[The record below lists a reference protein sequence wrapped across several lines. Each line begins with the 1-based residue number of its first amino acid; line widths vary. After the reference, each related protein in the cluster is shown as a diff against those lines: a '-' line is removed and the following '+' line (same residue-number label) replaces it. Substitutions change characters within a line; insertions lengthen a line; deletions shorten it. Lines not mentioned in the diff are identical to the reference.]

1 MTYCK
6 VILTEKITE
15 LIYRFLKNISKINV
29 IFHLESFEN
38 IVHTLQNKLILN
50 TSFRLTILRK
60 ILMRSTFKKDKRV
73 NFPLLHRKSCF
84 QILGN
89 EQNLYANLY

>member
-1 MTYCK
+1 MTYFK

-38 IVHTLQNKLILN
+38 IVHSLQNKLILN

-60 ILMRSTFKKDKRV
+60 ILMRSIFKKDKRV
-73 NFPLLHRKSCF
+73 IF
-84 QILGN
+84 
-89 EQNLYANLY
+89 LY